1 MMDIRNYFSA
11 PNANKKLGKKTT
23 TKKGSS
29 KRRIQD
35 SDDELGDHKASKTS
49 TSQETSASKSNATT
63 PTRQSTRLNRKNTKV
78 DEPKSTTKKEREH
91 FDTAKSNVDKDD
103 DFVTM
108 EIDDETSPPQSTSE
122 NPEIFT
128 TPRRSKKATEVT
140 SKAVTKKRSKKIDD
154 DDDFVLEEES
164 KSHSPPKKTK
174 REQKEVAYKPSSN
187 RSIKSPRSK
196 RQNVD
201 DDEDEKGIGE
211 GRSSITPNKVQDN
224 SAIITTPIKVE
235 ENDSPD
241 IVIDRS
247 NLNKADPTTP
257 ESKEISQGEEMCLLG
272 KTFVFTGD
280 LSMDRE
286 EAQDLVKRHGG
297 RVTSQPSSKT
307 SYVVV
312 GQDPG
317 PKKMEKIKQL
327 KIKTL
332 NEDQL
337 LELIRTSP
345 KKSGADIN
353 KSQKSKAPK
362 SKAPITKI
370 SDAVT
375 AVASST
381 SSKTAETV
389 AQLWTEKYRPKTLRD
404 FCGNQNL
411 VKDMEKWLGE
421 WNKKGFKFKSKEW
434 MAALLIAGSPG
445 IGKTSSVHLIANT
458 QGYTVV
464 ELNASDTRSKKKLE
478 SVIKVATK
486 NTSITGFFQPFNDKS
501 SSKEHTNETQR
512 KKTLILMDE
521 IDGMSAGDKGGIAEL
536 IQLIKKTKVPIICIC
551 NDINAQKLKSLRP
564 YCHEV
569 KFSKPRVEQVRS
581 RIMTIATREN
591 LQVQPTDVDELIRGA
606 NSDIR
611 QILNLLSTWKIN
623 HDSINYDEIK
633 SLNKNNEKH
642 FKKNIFEIAKDFL
655 SNDIWKSR
663 KNTFNDKL
671 KLYFQEHDLAPLMIF
686 ENYLKMK
693 PHTIPKF
700 VKEYDNGD
708 MKPDTLEKL
717 ASLEAFVKASD
728 AMSYGDMVDKRI
740 HGPQQEWNL
749 MPTHGFFSTIAPA
762 YYVHGYSKGGQFGQ
776 YKFPSWLGQN
786 SKAIKIHRQL
796 KEIQSH
802 MRTKISADRSEVRES
817 YIPTLRKALIKPL
830 VDQKT
835 EGVNDTIKIMDQY
848 MITKEQFDIIMEFK
862 DDQTRYKPTEIVSSL
877 KSTFTKK

>member
-1 MMDIRNYFSA
+1 MDIRNYFSA

-35 SDDELGDHKASKTS
+35 SDDELGDHKASRTS
-49 TSQETSASKSNATT
+49 TSQENSASKSNTST

-78 DEPKSTTKKEREH
+78 DEPTTKKERERS
-91 FDTAKSNVDKDD
+91 DTPKSNKED

-108 EIDDETSPPQSTSE
+108 KIDDETSPPQSTSE

-128 TPRRSKKATEVT
+128 TPRRSRKTTEVT
-140 SKAVTKKRSKKIDD
+140 PKAVTKKRSKKIDD

-164 KSHSPPKKTK
+164 KSQSPPKKTK
-174 REQKEVAYKPSSN
+174 REQKEAAYKPSSN
-187 RSIKSPRSK
+187 RAIKTPRSK
-196 RQNVD
+196 RLNME
-201 DDEDEKGIGE
+201 DEDDEKGI
-211 GRSSITPNKVQDN
+211 VQDN
-224 SAIITTPIKVE
+224 SEIGTTSIKVE
-235 ENDSPD
+235 DNDSPD
-241 IVIDRS
+241 IIVDRS

-257 ESKEISQGEEMCLLG
+257 ESKEIPQGEEMCLYG

-307 SYVVV
+307 SYVIV

-317 PKKMEKIKQL
+317 PKKMEKVKQF

-345 KKSGADIN
+345 RKSDVDIN
-353 KSQKSKAPK
+353 KSQKSKTSK

-370 SDAVT
+370 SDAIT
-375 AVASST
+375 AVASPA
-381 SSKTAETV
+381 SSKASETV
-389 AQLWTEKYRPKTLRD
+389 AQLWTEKYRPKLFRD

-411 VKDMEKWLGE
+411 VKDMEKWLGV
-421 WNKKGFKFKSKEW
+421 WDKKGFKFKNKEW

-445 IGKTSSVHLIANT
+445 IGKTSSVHLVANT
-458 QGYTVV
+458 QGYDVI
-464 ELNASDTRSKKKLE
+464 ELNASDTRSKKQLDT
-478 SVIKVATK
+478 VIKVATK

-501 SSKEHTNETQR
+501 SSKEHANEAQK

-564 YCHEV
+564 YCHEL

-591 LQVQPTDVDELIRGA
+591 LQIQSTDVDELIRGA

-633 SLNKNNEKH
+633 GLNKNNEKH
-642 FKKNIFEIAKDFL
+642 LKKNIFEIAKDFL
-655 SNDIWKSR
+655 GNDIWKSR
-663 KNTFNDKL
+663 KNTFNDKM

-686 ENYLKMK
+686 ENYIKMK

-708 MKPDTLEKL
+708 IKPDTLEKL
-717 ASLEAFVKASD
+717 ASLEAFVKAAD
-728 AMSYGDMVDKRI
+728 AMSCGDMVNKRI

-749 MPTHGFFSTIAPA
+749 MPIHGFFSTIAPA

-835 EGVNDTIKIMDQY
+835 
-848 MITKEQFDIIMEFK
+848 
-862 DDQTRYKPTEIVSSL
+862 
-877 KSTFTKK
+877 